1 MKEWMFH
8 HGYRL
13 AGVLTA
19 VSPTVGALLDSLPWP
34 WAVALSAAVLSA
46 GETAQRLSR
55 IASLRKA
62 LSGR

>member
-1 MKEWMFH
+1 MKEWMFR
-8 HGYRL
+8 HGLRL
-13 AGVLTA
+13 AGVVTA
-19 VSPTVGALLDSLPWP
+19 LSPAVVAFLDSLPWT
-34 WAVALSAAVLSA
+34 WAVALSAVVLSA